1 MRIIRSFILIA
12 ALSCG
17 CMSSHYSDS
26 ADRQVERIL
35 ADRKQGVLDYQPDTD
50 LDPVPTH
57 IATPRPLAYEKIP
70 VTRLAPPAAPPLE
83 PIDESLPW
91 GLYGPEQPLL
101 PDIQPQSRESD
112 IFGLEVELDR
122 EAARFRYG
130 PPSPGD
136 PVRQF
141 DLFSSLEY
149 AVQHSR
155 TYQSRLEDLYLA
167 TLDVTLERHLFTPR
181 PFARTNVGFTG
192 GRPDDINYRS
202 ALAVTQSIGVRQQL
216 PHGGEIVA
224 EGLVDFVSTLSGEI
238 ASGESA
244 EVAISAA
251 IPLLR
256 GAGWVNLEPLIQSER
271 SLIYEIRDFESFRRD
286 LLVNI
291 AGRYFTLLNTQQ
303 GLANRRYNY
312 ANLLE
317 LTRRTQA
324 LYEAGRIR
332 FLEVQR
338 STQALLRAERFLV
351 SAQDNYRTR
360 LDEFK
365 LLIGMP
371 IEEELEIV
379 PVSLDVKVPQ
389 LPLAEVIE
397 LARQYRLDLQTAND
411 QIEDAQRGV
420 QIASNGLLPDVDLT
434 GGVALRNPA
443 GSPARR
449 LDDRTLSYQAG
460 VSIDWPLDRLPER
473 NAYRRALILLQRA
486 QRAYEETQ
494 ERISIDARDA
504 LREIRSAELRLRIAA
519 AGIDLAQRRLDY
531 ANELLRQGDSD
542 ARNVVEAQQ
551 SLLEAQ
557 DDFEEAEASL
567 QISVLQFLT
576 RTGTLRIDPAAGEIG
591 RALNPAAEQSSRR

>member
-1 MRIIRSFILIA
+1 MRFTKTFITITA
-12 ALSCG
+12 ALTLAGG
-17 CMSSHYSDS
+17 CTPEQYSAS

-50 LDPVPTH
+50 LDPIPTH
-57 IATPRPLAYEKIP
+57 IASPCRDAYEPIP
-70 VTRLAPPAAPPLE
+70 VTRLPPPASPPLE

-91 GLYGPEQPLL
+91 SILGPEQPLL
-101 PDIQPQSRESD
+101 PDLESVGRESD
-112 IFGLEVELDR
+112 IFGLEAELDR
-122 EAARFRYG
+122 EAARYRHG
-130 PPSPGD
+130 PPAPGD
-136 PVRQF
+136 PIRQL
-141 DLFSSLEY
+141 DLFSALEY
-149 AVQHSR
+149 AIQHSR
-155 TYQSRLEDLYLA
+155 AYQSRLEDLYLA

-181 PFARTNVGFTG
+181 PFAQTNVGFTG
-192 GRPDDINYRS
+192 GRNDDVNYRS

-216 PHGGEIVA
+216 PYGGEIVA
-224 EGLVDFVSTLSGEI
+224 EGLVDFVSALSGEI
-238 ASGESA
+238 ESGESA
-244 EVAISAA
+244 EVAIRGA

-291 AGRYFTLLNTQQ
+291 ASRYFNLLNSQQ

-338 STQALLRAERFLV
+338 STQALLRAERLMV
-351 SAQDNYRTR
+351 SAQDSYRTR

-389 LPLAEVIE
+389 LPLTEVIE
-397 LARQYRLDLQTAND
+397 LARRYRLDLQTARD
-411 QIEDAQRGV
+411 RIEDAQRSV

-434 GGVALRNPA
+434 GGVALRNPS
-443 GSPARR
+443 GTPARR
-449 LDDRTLSYQAG
+449 LDDRTMAYSAG
-460 VSIDWPLDRLPER
+460 VSIDWPLDRLSER
-473 NAYRRALILLQRA
+473 NAYRRALIFLQRA
-486 QRAYEETQ
+486 QRSYEETQ

-557 DDFEEAEASL
+557 DDYEEAEASL
-567 QISVLQFLT
+567 QISVLQFLV
-576 RTGTLRIDPAAGEIG
+576 RTGTLRIDPTAGEIG
-591 RALNPAAEQSSRR
+591 RALNPTIE

>member
-1 MRIIRSFILIA
+1 MIA
-12 ALSCG
+12 ALAAG
-17 CMSSHYSDS
+17 CTPAHYRDS

-35 ADRKQGVLDYQPDTD
+35 AERKQGVLDYQPDTD
-50 LDPVPTH
+50 LQPIEEH
-57 IATPRPLAYEKIP
+57 IARPRRAAYERIP
-70 VTRLAPPAAPPLE
+70 VTRLPPPAPPPLE

-91 GLYGPEQPLL
+91 SLLGPEEPLV
-101 PDIQPQSRESD
+101 PDLEPTSSEDD
-112 IFGLEVELDR
+112 IFGLAAELDR
-122 EAARFRYG
+122 EAARYRYG
-130 PPSPGD
+130 PPAPGD
-136 PVRQF
+136 PVRQL
-141 DLFSSLEY
+141 DLFSALEY
-149 AVQHSR
+149 AIQNSR

-167 TLDVTLERHLFTPR
+167 ALDVTLERHLFTPR
-181 PFARTNVGFTG
+181 PFARTNVEYTG
-192 GRPDDINYRS
+192 GRFDDVNYRS
-202 ALAVTQSIGVRQQL
+202 ALAVTQSIGIRQQL
-216 PHGGEIVA
+216 PYGGEIVA
-224 EGLVDFVSTLSGEI
+224 EGLVDFVSALSGEI
-238 ASGESA
+238 ESGESA
-244 EVAISAA
+244 EVAIRGA

-271 SLIYEIRDFESFRRD
+271 SLIYEIRDFENFRRE

-291 AGRYFTLLNTQQ
+291 ASRYFNLLNAQQ

-338 STQALLRAERFLV
+338 STQALLRAERLLV

-371 IEEELEIV
+371 IEEELEII
-379 PVSLDVKVPQ
+379 PVSLEVEVPQ
-389 LPLAEVIE
+389 LPLTEVIE
-397 LARQYRLDLQTAND
+397 LARQYRLDLQTARD
-411 QIEDAQRGV
+411 RIEDAQRNV
-420 QIASNGLLPDVDLT
+420 QLAANGLLPDLDLT
-434 GGVALRNPA
+434 AGVGVRNPSD
-443 GSPARR
+443 SPARR
-449 LDDRTLSYQAG
+449 LDDRTTTYSAG
-460 VSIDWPLDRLPER
+460 ISLDWPLDRLAER
-473 NAYRRALILLQRA
+473 NAYRRALIFLQRA
-486 QRAYEETQ
+486 QRDYEEIQ

-551 SLLEAQ
+551 ALLEAQ
-557 DDFEEAEASL
+557 DDYEEAEASL
-567 QISVLQFLT
+567 QISVLQFLA
-576 RTGTLRIDPAAGEIG
+576 RTGTLRIDPSAGEIG
-591 RALNPAAEQSSRR
+591 RALNPGLE